1 MSPSVVFRM
10 QVDYMLERLNNPEI
24 EASVREDIEQIKSIT
39 RLEVLSL
46 ELVGKI
52 ILEQQKCLKQ

>member
-1 MSPSVVFRM
+1 MPPSVVFRM

-52 ILEQQKCLKQ
+52 ILEKQKCLKQ